1 MKKIGKTFFM
11 FGFVLLAV
19 IQLSPVT
26 ALADVNVFAE
36 GAYTA
41 TDLVVYIYADTT
53 VGTATELRSAGV
65 KLTYNTSEL
74 LICTA
79 EKNEDTWFLGG
90 ETYMDP
96 DTTTTAGQVVIIL
109 GKLDT
114 DAPTEGVSGDRVLL
128 GKVSF
133 EHLGLTAFTLG
144 LDYGKRGEETPPG
157 SGFYSFKNFVDTETP
172 ANALDDTP
180 QVVFSSVMDVH
191 KLGDADKNGTV
202 DAMDMIYLKDSMIS
216 VDAYTCYADGDRN
229 DVVDA
234 MDILWIRD
242 HMD

>member
-1 MKKIGKTFFM
+1 MKKIGRTFFV

-74 LICTA
+74 SNCTA
-79 EKNEDTWFLGG
+79 EKNEDTWFLGDKP
-90 ETYMDP
+90 YMNP

-114 DAPTEGVSGDRVLL
+114 DAPEEGVSGDRVLL

-133 EHLGLTAFTLG
+133 THSELTVFTLN
-144 LDYGKRGEETPPG
+144 LDYGKRGPANE
-157 SGFYSFKNFVDTETP
+157 FKNFVATDQTVLDDSAVSFGTITVRQRGD
-172 ANALDDTP
+172 ANAD
-180 QVVFSSVMDVH
+180 
-191 KLGDADKNGTV
+191 GTV
-202 DAMDMIYLKDSMIS
+202 NVNDLRTLRQIIGDPDAP
-216 VDAYTCYADGDRN
+216 CYSDCNGDGTVNVN
-229 DVVDA
+229 DLRCLRQN
-234 MDILWIRD
+234 I
-242 HMD
+242 